1 MEKNK
6 FIEELFYELSCQL
19 GKEFEMKQKRVW
31 KNNGVSYEG
40 LVIEKLEEELSQ
52 VVSLDNCYED
62 FRAGISVQEISEQIL
77 KEYRKA
83 AGNVSLLSQQD
94 IWSYERIKDRLY
106 VEMVNRKWNE
116 QYLEHKYYVPF
127 LDLAVVYYIDTQLD
141 YKNAPEHRGTA
152 VTKDIFKIW
161 SVEPEV
167 IWKQVLENMGKESL
181 FLMLVVTEE
190 ENSLMTFENAFQKN
204 QGALALLQKSIL
216 DEAKKKL
223 EEPFYILPVS
233 IFELMIVPESQADE
247 VEEMKKAIIESN
259 HEMPV
264 EYLLSNNV
272 YYYGEKEE
280 VEIAGQALGIQ

>member
-190 ENSLMTFENAFQKN
+190 ENSLMTFEDAFQKN

-280 VEIAGQALGIQ
+280 VEIAG

>member
-6 FIEELFYELSCQL
+6 FIEVLFYELSCQL

-190 ENSLMTFENAFQKN
+190 ENSLMTFEDAFQKN

>member
-190 ENSLMTFENAFQKN
+190 ENSLMTFEDAFQKN

-272 YYYGEKEE
+272 YYYGEKED

>member
-1 MEKNK
+1 MDKNE
-6 FIEELFYELSCQL
+6 FIKKLFYVLSCQL
-19 GKEFEMKQKRVW
+19 GKEVEMKQKRVW
-31 KNNGVSYEG
+31 KNNGASYEG
-40 LVIEKLEEELSQ
+40 LVIEKLEEELLQ

-62 FRAGISVQEISEQIL
+62 FRTGISVQEISEQIL

-127 LDLAVVYYIDTQLD
+127 LDLAVVYYIDTQPD
-141 YKNAPEHRGTA
+141 YKEAPSHRGTA

-181 FLMLVVTEE
+181 FLMLIVTEE
-190 ENSLMTFENAFQKN
+190 ENSLMTLEDVLQKN

-216 DEAKKKL
+216 DEAKKKIG
-223 EEPFYILPVS
+223 ESFYMLPVS

-280 VEIAGQALGIQ
+280 VEIAG

>member
-1 MEKNK
+1 MDKNE
-6 FIEELFYELSCQL
+6 FIKKLFYVLSCQL
-19 GKEFEMKQKRVW
+19 GKEVEMKQKRVW
-31 KNNGVSYEG
+31 KNNGASYEG

-83 AGNVSLLSQQD
+83 VGNVSLLSQQD
-94 IWSYERIKDRLY
+94 IWSYERIKARLY

-190 ENSLMTFENAFQKN
+190 ENSLMTFEDAFQKN

-280 VEIAGQALGIQ
+280 VEIAG

>member
-31 KNNGVSYEG
+31 KNNGISYEG

-190 ENSLMTFENAFQKN
+190 ENSLMTFEDAFQKN

>member
-106 VEMVNRKWNE
+106 VERVNRKWNE

-167 IWKQVLENMGKESL
+167 TLKQVLENMGKESL

-190 ENSLMTFENAFQKN
+190 ENSLMTFEDAFQKN

>member
-77 KEYRKA
+77 KEDRKA

-190 ENSLMTFENAFQKN
+190 ENSLMTFEDAFQKN

>member
-190 ENSLMTFENAFQKN
+190 ENSLMTFEDAFQKN

>member
-1 MEKNK
+1 MDKNK
-6 FIEELFYELSCQL
+6 FIKELFYVLSCQL
-19 GKEFEMKQKRVW
+19 GKEVEMKQKRVW
-31 KNNGVSYEG
+31 KNNGASYEG
-40 LVIEKLEEELSQ
+40 LVIEKLEEELSP
-52 VVSLDNCYED
+52 VISLDKCYED
-62 FRAGISVQEISEQIL
+62 FEAGISMQEISKQVL
-77 KEYRKA
+77 KEYRKT
-83 AGNVSLLSQQD
+83 AGKVALLSQQD

-190 ENSLMTFENAFQKN
+190 ENSLMTFEDAFQKN

-280 VEIAGQALGIQ
+280 VEIAG

>member
-31 KNNGVSYEG
+31 KNNGASYEG
-40 LVIEKLEEELSQ
+40 LVIEKLTEELSP
-52 VVSLDNCYED
+52 VISLDKCYED
-62 FRAGISVQEISEQIL
+62 FEAGISMQEISDQVL
-77 KEYRKA
+77 KEYLRP
-83 AGNVSLLSQQD
+83 AGNISLLSQQD

-106 VEMVNRKWNE
+106 VEMVNKEWNE

-141 YKNAPEHRGTA
+141 YKDAPEHRGTA

-161 SVEPEV
+161 SVETEV

-190 ENSLMTFENAFQKN
+190 ENSLMTFEDAFQKN

-280 VEIAGQALGIQ
+280 VEIAG

>member
-1 MEKNK
+1 MDKNK
-6 FIEELFYELSCQL
+6 FIKELFYVLSCQL
-19 GKEFEMKQKRVW
+19 GKEVEMKQKRVW
-31 KNNGVSYEG
+31 KNNGASYEG
-40 LVIEKLEEELSQ
+40 LVIEKLEEELSP
-52 VVSLDNCYED
+52 VISLDKCYED
-62 FRAGISVQEISEQIL
+62 FEAGISMKEISEQVL
-77 KEYRKA
+77 KEYRKT
-83 AGNVSLLSQQD
+83 AGKVSLLSQQD

-106 VEMVNRKWNE
+106 VEIVNKEWNK

-181 FLMLVVTEE
+181 FLMLIVTEE
-190 ENSLMTFENAFQKN
+190 ENSLMTLEDVLQKN
-204 QGALALLQKSIL
+204 QGALALLQKSVL
-216 DEAKKKL
+216 DEAKKKIG
-223 EEPFYILPVS
+223 ESFYMLPVS

-264 EYLLSNNV
+264 EYLLSNSV
-272 YYYGEKEE
+272 YYYGDKGEAE
-280 VEIAGQALGIQ
+280 VAG

>member
-62 FRAGISVQEISEQIL
+62 FRAGICVQEISEQIL

-190 ENSLMTFENAFQKN
+190 ENSLMTFEDAFQKN

>member
-1 MEKNK
+1 MDKNE
-6 FIEELFYELSCQL
+6 FIKKLFYVLSCQL
-19 GKEFEMKQKRVW
+19 GKEVEMKQKRVW
-31 KNNGVSYEG
+31 KNNGASYEG

-83 AGNVSLLSQQD
+83 VGNVSLLSQQD
-94 IWSYERIKDRLY
+94 IWSYERIKARLY

-190 ENSLMTFENAFQKN
+190 ENSLMTFEDAFQKN

-259 HEMPV
+259 KELPA
-264 EYLLSNNV
+264 EYLLSNSV
-272 YYYGEKEE
+272 YYYGDKGEAE
-280 VEIAGQALGIQ
+280 VAG